1 MDLTG
6 AVWRKASYSANGGN
20 SCVEV
25 AMVPAAREGSG
36 RIVAVRDSKNPDAA
50 HLICTPAQWR
60 AFTAGVRHGD
70 FNLG

>member
-1 MDLTG
+1 
-6 AVWRKASYSANGGN
+6 
-20 SCVEV
+20 
-25 AMVPAAREGSG
+25 MVPAAREGSG